1 MPLALHGTGVSR
13 GIALGP
19 ARLLQRGRLDIP
31 HYVLPPH
38 LIDEEVERFIAALE
52 AARTQLRAVRNQIPG
67 GTAADITAF
76 IDTHLLMLEDA
87 TLATVPIELILREG
101 CNAEWA
107 LHLQQEALTR
117 VFDQMDDAYLR
128 TRRDDVEHAIL
139 RVQQILLNQS
149 QRGAAIAAGAEGGRI
164 IVTDDLSPDELVLLH
179 QHDVAAVVTEHGGPM
194 SHVAILARSL
204 GIPAVVGVHNAQAYL
219 CDNEAL
225 VVDGR
230 QGVLLAGLDE
240 AGTAFYRTR
249 QLQERRARSE
259 LRRLKDTPAL
269 TRDGKTI
276 TLFANIE
283 LPEDIQAARRV
294 GAAGIGL
301 YRTEFLYMNRGTP
314 PDEEEQYRAYGK
326 VVKAMKGKPV
336 TIRTLD
342 LGADKTADGV
352 GSERSAANPALGL
365 RAVRLCLREPE
376 LFRPQLRAILRAS
389 QHGPVRLLIPM
400 LTTVQEIRQVRDLID
415 EAREDLRRCRQP
427 YADDIAIGGMIE
439 VPAAAICA
447 ADFARRLDFL
457 SIGTNDLIQYT
468 LAADRL
474 EESLGHLYQP
484 LHPAV
489 LRLIHTTLRAGAE
502 AGIPVTMCGEMAG
515 DPMLTRLLLGLGLT
529 EFSVPPPALLEVK
542 RIITLSELEPLRRA
556 AKKILRQDDMEQSAR
571 MLAELNTDD

>member
-1 MPLALHGTGVSR
+1 MPVALHGTGVSR

-19 ARLLQRGRLDIP
+19 ARLLQRGGLDIP
-31 HYVLPPH
+31 QYVLPPH
-38 LIDEEVERFIAALE
+38 LVDEEVERFIAALE
-52 AARTQLRAVRNQIPG
+52 AARTQLRAIRQQIPA
-67 GTAADITAF
+67 GTPTDIAAF

-107 LHLQQEALTR
+107 LQMQQEALTR

-128 TRRDDVEHAIL
+128 TRRDDVAHAIL
-139 RVQQILLNQS
+139 RVQQLLLNQN
-149 QRGAAIAAGAEGGRI
+149 QREAAIAAEAEDGRI
-164 IVTDDLSPDELVLLH
+164 IVTDDLSPGELVLLH
-179 QHDVAAVVTEHGGPM
+179 QHNVAAIVTEHGGPM

-204 GIPAVVGVHNAQAYL
+204 GIPAVVGVHNAWQYIR
-219 CDNEAL
+219 DGEPV

-230 QGVLLAGLDE
+230 QGVLLAGLD
-240 AGTAFYRTR
+240 AQGAAFYRTR
-249 QLQERRARSE
+249 QQQEKRARAQ
-259 LRRLKDTPAL
+259 LHRLKDTPTVTA
-269 TRDGKTI
+269 DGAAI
-276 TLFANIE
+276 ALFANIE

-301 YRTEFLYMNRGTP
+301 YRTEFLYMNRSTP
-314 PDEEEQYRAYGK
+314 PDEDEQYRAYSK

-342 LGADKTADGV
+342 LGADKTADGAPP
-352 GSERSAANPALGL
+352 ERGGANPALGL

-389 QHGPVRLLIPM
+389 THGTVRLLIPM
-400 LTTVQEIRQVRDLID
+400 ISTLQEVRQVQELIA
-415 EAREDLRRCRQP
+415 EARDDLRRRRQ
-427 YADDIAIGGMIE
+427 AFAGNIAVGGMIE

-447 ADFARRLDFL
+447 EDFARRLDFL

-474 EESLGHLYQP
+474 DETINHLYQP

-489 LRLIHTTLRAGAE
+489 LRLIHTTLRAGTE

-515 DPMLTRLLLGLGLT
+515 DPLLTRLLLGLGLT

-542 RIITLSELEPLRRA
+542 RIITASELEPLRRIA
-556 AKKILRQDDMEQSAR
+556 RKILRQDDMEQSAR
-571 MLAELNTDD
+571 LLAELNSDD

>member
-1 MPLALHGTGVSR
+1 MPVALHGTGVSR

-31 HYVLPPH
+31 QYVLPPH
-38 LIDEEVERFIAALE
+38 LIDEEVERFIAALD
-52 AARTQLRAVRNQIPG
+52 AARAQLRAVRNQIPG

-107 LHLQQEALTR
+107 LLMQQEALTK

-139 RVQQILLNQS
+139 RVQQILLNQD
-149 QRGAAIAAGAEGGRI
+149 QREAAIAAEAQGGRI
-164 IVTDDLSPDELVLLH
+164 IVTDDLSPSELVVLH
-179 QHDVAAVVTEHGGPM
+179 QNDVAAIITEHGGPM

-204 GIPAVVGVHNAQAYL
+204 GIPAVVGVHNAWQYIR
-219 CDNEAL
+219 EGEPV

-230 QGVLLAGLDE
+230 QGVLLAGLDA
-240 AGTAFYRTR
+240 AGSAFYRTR
-249 QLQERRARSE
+249 QQQEKRARAA
-259 LRRLKDTPAL
+259 LHRLKDTPAI
-269 TRDGKTI
+269 TRDDVPV

-283 LPEDIQAARRV
+283 LPTDIQAARRV

-301 YRTEFLYMNRGTP
+301 YRTEFLYMNRSTP
-314 PDEEEQYRAYGK
+314 PDEEEQYRAYSK
-326 VVKAMKGKPV
+326 VVKAMRGQPV

-342 LGADKTADGV
+342 LGADKTTDGMA
-352 GSERSAANPALGL
+352 ERSTTNPALGL

-389 QHGPVRLLIPM
+389 AHGTVRLLIPM
-400 LTTVQEIRQVRDLID
+400 ISTLQEVRQVQELIHEAKD
-415 EAREDLRRCRQP
+415 ELRRNRQP
-427 YADDIAIGGMIE
+427 YAEDIAVGGMIE

-447 ADFARRLDFL
+447 EDFARRLDFL

-474 EESLGHLYQP
+474 DEALGHLYLP

-489 LRLIHTTLRAGAE
+489 LRLIDTTLRAGQQ

-515 DPMLTRLLLGLGLT
+515 DPQLTRLLLGLGLT

-542 RIITLSELEPLRRA
+542 RIITGSELEPLRRA
-556 AKKILRQDDMEQSAR
+556 ARKILRQDDMEQSMR
-571 MLAELNTDD
+571 LLAELNAAD

>member
-1 MPLALHGTGVSR
+1 MPVALHGTGVSR

-19 ARLLQRGRLDIP
+19 ARLLQRGGLDIP
-31 HYVLPPH
+31 QYVLPPH
-38 LIDEEVERFIAALE
+38 LIDEEVGRFIDALE
-52 AARTQLRAVRNQIPG
+52 AARNQLRAIRQQIPA
-67 GTAADITAF
+67 GTPTDIAAF

-107 LHLQQEALTR
+107 LQMQQEALTK

-128 TRRDDVEHAIL
+128 TRRDDVAHAIL
-139 RVQQILLNQS
+139 RVQQILLNQN
-149 QRGAAIAAGAEGGRI
+149 QREAAIAAEPGGGRI
-164 IVTDDLSPDELVLLH
+164 IVTDDLSPGELVLLH
-179 QHDVAAVVTEHGGPM
+179 QHNVAAIVTEHGGPM

-204 GIPAVVGVHNAQAYL
+204 GIPAVVGMRNAWQYIR
-219 CDNEAL
+219 DGEPV

-230 QGVLLAGLDE
+230 QGVLLAGLD
-240 AGTAFYRTR
+240 AGGTAFYRTR
-249 QLQERRARSE
+249 QQQEKRARAE
-259 LRRLKDTPAL
+259 LRRLKDTP
-269 TRDGKTI
+269 TVTGDGAAI
-276 TLFANIE
+276 ALFANIE

-314 PDEEEQYRAYGK
+314 PDEEEQYRAYSK
-326 VVKAMKGKPV
+326 VVKAMKGLPV

-342 LGADKTADGV
+342 LGADKTTDGAAP
-352 GSERSAANPALGL
+352 ERGAINPALGL

-389 QHGPVRLLIPM
+389 NHGTVRLLIPM
-400 LTTVQEIRQVRDLID
+400 ISTLQEVRQVQELIAEAKD
-415 EAREDLRRCRQP
+415 ELRRRRQP
-427 YADDIAIGGMIE
+427 FAENIAVGGMIE

-447 ADFARRLDFL
+447 DDFARRLDFL

-474 EESLGHLYQP
+474 DDTINHLYQP

-489 LRLIHTTLRAGAE
+489 LRLIHTTLHAGAE

-515 DPMLTRLLLGLGLT
+515 DPLLTRLLLGLGLT

-542 RIITLSELEPLRRA
+542 RIITGSELEPLRRIA
-556 AKKILRQDDMEQSAR
+556 RKILRQDDMEQSAAL
-571 MLAELNTDD
+571 LAELNASD

>member
-19 ARLLQRGRLDIP
+19 ARLLQHGSLDIP

-38 LIDEEVERFIAALE
+38 LLDEEVERFIAALE
-52 AARTQLRAVRNQIPG
+52 AARAQLRAVRQQIPG
-67 GTAADITAF
+67 GTAAGITAF

-128 TRRDDVEHAIL
+128 TRRDDVTHVIR
-139 RVQQILLNQS
+139 RVQQILLNQN
-149 QRGAAIAAGAEGGRI
+149 QRGAAIAAGAESGRI

-179 QHDVAAVVTEHGGPM
+179 QQGVAAVVTEHGGPM

-204 GIPAVVGVHNAQAYL
+204 GIPAVVGVRHAQDYL
-219 CDNEAL
+219 RDNEAL

-230 QGVLLAGLDE
+230 QGVLLAGLDA
-240 AGTAFYRTR
+240 AGTAFYRAR
-249 QLQERRARSE
+249 QQQERRARSE
-259 LRRLKDTPAL
+259 LQRLKDTPAL

-301 YRTEFLYMNRGTP
+301 YRTEFLYMNRRTP
-314 PDEEEQYRAYGK
+314 PDEEEQYRAYSK

-342 LGADKTADGV
+342 LGADKTADAV
-352 GSERSAANPALGL
+352 GGEHNSANPALGL

-400 LTTVQEIRQVRDLID
+400 LSTVQEIRQVRELID
-415 EAREDLRRCRQP
+415 EAKEDLRRCRQP
-427 YADDIAIGGMIE
+427 YTDAIAVGGMIE

-474 EESLGHLYQP
+474 DEALGHLYQP

-515 DPMLTRLLLGLGLT
+515 DPRLTRLLLGLGLT

-556 AKKILRQDDMEQSAR
+556 VRKILRQDDMEQSLR
-571 MLAELNTDD
+571 LLAELNAGD

>member
-19 ARLLQRGRLDIP
+19 VRLLQRGRLDIP

-38 LIDEEVERFIAALE
+38 LIEEEVERFITALE
-52 AARTQLRAVRNQIPG
+52 AARAQLRAVRDQIPG

-139 RVQQILLNQS
+139 RVQQILLNQN
-149 QRGAAIAAGAEGGRI
+149 QRGAAIAAGAESGRI
-164 IVTDDLSPDELVLLH
+164 VVTDDLSPDELVLLH
-179 QHDVAAVVTEHGGPM
+179 QHEVAAIVTEHGGPM

-219 CDNEAL
+219 RDNEAL

-230 QGVLLAGLDE
+230 QGVLLAGLDA

-342 LGADKTADGV
+342 LGADKTDGS
-352 GSERSAANPALGL
+352 GERSAANPALGL

-400 LTTVQEIRQVRDLID
+400 LSTVQEIRQVRELID
-415 EAREDLRRCRQP
+415 EAKEDLRRRRQP
-427 YADDIAIGGMIE
+427 YADGIAVGGMIE

-447 ADFARRLDFL
+447 EDFARRLDFL

-474 EESLGHLYQP
+474 DEALGHLYQP

-515 DPMLTRLLLGLGLT
+515 DPLLTRLLLGLGLT

-556 AKKILRQDDMEQSAR
+556 AKKILRQDDMEQSAQL
-571 MLAELNTDD
+571 LAELNTDD

>member
-1 MPLALHGTGVSR
+1 MPVALHGTGVSP

-38 LIDEEVERFIAALE
+38 LVDEEVERFITALE
-52 AARTQLRAVRNQIPG
+52 AARAQLRAVRNQIPG

-107 LHLQQEALTR
+107 LHLQQEALTK

-139 RVQQILLNQS
+139 RVQQILLNQD
-149 QRGAAIAAGAEGGRI
+149 QREAAIAAEAQGGRI
-164 IVTDDLSPDELVLLH
+164 IVTDDLSPDELMLLH
-179 QHDVAAVVTEHGGPM
+179 QHDVAAIVTEHGGPM

-204 GIPAVVGVHNAQAYL
+204 GIPAVVGAHNAWQYIR
-219 CDNEAL
+219 EGEPV

-230 QGVLLAGLDE
+230 QGVLLAGLDA
-240 AGTAFYRTR
+240 AGTTFYRAR
-249 QLQERRARSE
+249 QQQERRARSE
-259 LRRLKDTPAL
+259 LRRLKDTPAI
-269 TRDGKTI
+269 TRDGVPI

-301 YRTEFLYMNRGTP
+301 YRTEFLYMNRSAP
-314 PDEEEQYRAYGK
+314 PDEEEQYRAYSK
-326 VVKAMKGKPV
+326 VVKAMKGMPV

-400 LTTVQEIRQVRDLID
+400 LSTVQEIRQVRELID
-415 EAREDLRRCRQP
+415 ETREDLRRCRQP
-427 YADDIAIGGMIE
+427 YAGDIAVGGMIE
-439 VPAAAICA
+439 VPAAAVCA
-447 ADFARRLDFL
+447 EDFARRLDFL

-474 EESLGHLYQP
+474 DEALGHLYQP

-489 LRLIHTTLRAGAE
+489 LRLIHTTLRAGQD

-515 DPMLTRLLLGLGLT
+515 DPQLTRLLLGLGLT

-542 RIITLSELEPLRRA
+542 RIITGSELEPLRRA
-556 AKKILRQDDMEQSAR
+556 ARKILRQDDMEQSMR
-571 MLAELNTDD
+571 LLAELNAAD

>member
-1 MPLALHGTGVSR
+1 MPVALHGTGVSR

-19 ARLLQRGRLDIP
+19 ARLLQRGRPDIP
-31 HYVLPPH
+31 QYVLPPH
-38 LIDEEVERFIAALE
+38 LINEEVDRFISALE
-52 AARTQLRAVRNQIPG
+52 AARAQLQAIRQQIPA
-67 GTAADITAF
+67 GTPTDIAAF

-87 TLATVPIELILREG
+87 TLTTVPIELILREG

-107 LHLQQEALTR
+107 LHMQQEALTR

-139 RVQQILLNQS
+139 RVQRILLDQT
-149 QRGAAIAAGAEGGRI
+149 QREAAIAAEPEGGRI
-164 IVTDDLSPDELVLLH
+164 IVSDDLSPGELVLLH
-179 QHDVAAVVTEHGGPM
+179 QHNVAAIVTEHGGPM

-204 GIPAVVGVHNAQAYL
+204 GIPAVVGARHAGQYIR
-219 CDNEAL
+219 DNEPL

-230 QGVLLAGLDE
+230 QGVLLAGLDA
-240 AGTAFYRTR
+240 AGTAFYRAR
-249 QLQERRARSE
+249 QQQEKRARAE
-259 LRRLKDTPAL
+259 LHRLKDTPAI
-269 TRDGKTI
+269 TRDGTAI

-283 LPEDIQAARRV
+283 LPEDMQAARRV

-301 YRTEFLYMNRGTP
+301 YRTEFLYMNRSTP
-314 PDEEEQYRAYGK
+314 PDEEEQYHAYSK
-326 VVKAMKGKPV
+326 VVKALKGLPV

-342 LGADKTADGV
+342 LGADKTADGTTP
-352 GSERSAANPALGL
+352 ERGATNPALGL

-389 QHGPVRLLIPM
+389 QHGTVRLLIPM
-400 LTTVQEIRQVRDLID
+400 ISTVQEIRQVQELIH
-415 EAREDLRRCRQP
+415 EAKDDLRRRRQP
-427 YADDIAIGGMIE
+427 FAENIAVGGMIE

-474 EESLGHLYQP
+474 DETINHLYQP

-489 LRLIHTTLRAGAE
+489 LRLIHTTLRAGAA

-515 DPMLTRLLLGLGLT
+515 DPLLTRLLLGLGLT
-529 EFSVPPPALLEVK
+529 EFSMPPPALLEVK
-542 RIITLSELEPLRRA
+542 RIVTGSALEPLHRA
-556 AKKILRQDDMEQSAR
+556 ADSILRQDDMEQSALL
-571 MLAELNTDD
+571 LAELNSDD